1 MTKKS
6 STKQLVLSGLF
17 IAMGLVLP
25 IAFHMLGAGGT
36 IFLPM
41 HIPVLIAGFC
51 LGLPYALAVGIIIP
65 VLSSLLTGM
74 PPLFPTLPF
83 MTVELATYGAIVSL
97 LYRTYKQHLFTAL
110 IGAMISGRIMA
121 GLAVWLLTTFFIT
134 QLPSPVIF
142 VKGAVITGVPG
153 IIIQL
158 IFIPVVVTAIN
169 TYKTKKQA

>member
-1 MTKKS
+1 MNKTS
-6 STKQLVLSGLF
+6 SIKQLVISGLF
-17 IAMGLVLP
+17 IAMGLILP
-25 IAFHMLGAGGT
+25 MVFHTVGAGGS

-51 LGLPYALAVGIIIP
+51 LGLPYALAVGVITPI
-65 VLSSLLTGM
+65 LSSLLTGM

-83 MTVELATYGAIVSL
+83 MSVELMTYGMVVSL
-97 LYRTYKQHLFTAL
+97 LYRIYKQHMLVAL

-121 GLAVWLLTTFFIT
+121 GLVVWLLTTLFVT

-142 VKGAVITGVPG
+142 VKGAIITGVPG

-169 TYKTKKQA
+169 TYKAKKQA